1 MTGDGAM
8 DDTTQAASPAS
19 NGDENKSD
27 NISLGQAAAMLF
39 AKQQRAETKPETA
52 PAEDAAPEAET
63 PTEETTPSA
72 ESAEATA
79 EPSESET
86 SKQDE
91 TPVEEETEE
100 KEVLSK
106 KSSDKETR
114 IREKVQKRVDE
125 EVAKRKALEERIAS
139 LESVL
144 KKAETEKANPPPAP
158 APMPKSNLPLA
169 EHNTLQSLQ
178 TYRQQA
184 KEAARWA
191 KDQLLRDDIADGV
204 QLGDQVLTKAQ
215 ITEVLRKSEIAL
227 EDHIP
232 AREQFL
238 LAKMEAAKTASQ
250 MFPFLNDPKSEDYQ
264 TAVQAYRL
272 NPWLQDLPNAD
283 FIVGVQIEG
292 LKALKAKQQA
302 AAQPPKEPVKEAPK
316 EKPKPKPIIANR
328 PAGDQAAVSSN
339 TTSVRAPSTSNAK
352 NALDMQR
359 EKLRTKGAVSASEAA
374 ALLLRSE
381 QLKNLR

>member
-1 MTGDGAM
+1 M

-19 NGDENKSD
+19 IGDENKSD
-27 NISLGQAAAMLF
+27 NISLGQAAAILF
-39 AKQQRAETKPETA
+39 AKQQKAETKPEPA
-52 PAEDAAPEAET
+52 PAEDAAPVTET
-63 PTEETTPSA
+63 PTEETTNPA
-72 ESAEATA
+72 ETA
-79 EPSESET
+79 EPTAESSESEAA
-86 SKQDE
+86 KQEE

-144 KKAETEKANPPPAP
+144 KKAEAEKANPPPAP
-158 APMPKSNLPLA
+158 APMPKSTLPLA
-169 EHNTLQSLQ
+169 EYNDLQSLQ

-238 LAKMEAAKTASQ
+238 LAKSEASKTATQ
-250 MFPFLNDPKSEDYQ
+250 LFPFLNDPKSEDYQ
-264 TAVQAYRL
+264 VAVQAYRL

-283 FIVGVQIEG
+283 FIVGVQVEG
-292 LKALKAKQQA
+292 LKALKAKQEA
-302 AAQPPKEPVKEAPK
+302 AAKPKEVAKEVPK

-352 NALDMQR
+352 NALEVQR